1 MAIKEARTSRELA
14 ESSKMIAKATMKD
27 SSAMKTIAVMTMIF
41 LPATAVAVSWKI
53 ALSTPI
59 LIRSQAIFKTQFFER
74 AGEDGSGKLV
84 ADRKSV
90 V

>member
-1 MAIKEARTSRELA
+1 
-14 ESSKMIAKATMKD
+14 
-27 SSAMKTIAVMTMIF
+27 MKTIAVMTMIF

-53 ALSTPI
+53 ALNTPI

-84 ADRKSV
+84 ASNVLDYWTIPGPVTAAHATTGHSGSTRSRV
-90 V
+90 L